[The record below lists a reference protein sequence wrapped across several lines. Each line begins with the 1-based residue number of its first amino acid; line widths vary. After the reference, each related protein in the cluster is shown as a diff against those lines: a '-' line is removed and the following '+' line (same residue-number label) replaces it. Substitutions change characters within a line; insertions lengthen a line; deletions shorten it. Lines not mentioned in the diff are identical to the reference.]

1 MRTTEKALT
10 PRPSRQK
17 STSTETAA
25 DNSVLL
31 ALAPVQDQTMGDTL
45 RMAVQKTKQQID
57 QRAAEV
63 LAAFMEALAN
73 RD

>member
-1 MRTTEKALT
+1 MRTTEKRPT
-10 PRPSRQK
+10 PPPTRQS

-45 RMAVQKTKQQID
+45 RMAVQKTKEQID